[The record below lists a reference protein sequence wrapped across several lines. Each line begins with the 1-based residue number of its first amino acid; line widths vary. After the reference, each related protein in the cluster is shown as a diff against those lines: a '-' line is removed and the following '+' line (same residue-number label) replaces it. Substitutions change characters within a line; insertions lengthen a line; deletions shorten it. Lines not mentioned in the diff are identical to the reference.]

1 MEKYFLAID
10 IGASSGRHILSCG
23 DELKEVYRFPN
34 GVVNRDGRLYWDTEK
49 LLSEIKEG
57 IKRAFKEC
65 KDIASLAIDTWGVDY
80 VLMDGDREIM
90 PCYAYRDCR
99 GELAS
104 EKVHALIP
112 FEKLYK
118 KTGITYNSFNS
129 IYQFYD
135 DRLSGRLDK
144 ATDFLMLPEYFSYKL
159 TGVKKHEYTNATTT
173 GLLNCVTGEFDDEII
188 SALGLKKEFF
198 GETVKPGYSLG
209 MMKEEIAKELGGNCE
224 VVLCASHDTASAVY
238 GIPMEGNSPYISSGT
253 WSLLGIKTEKA
264 ITDKGEDISNE
275 GGVGYFRHQKNIM
288 GMWVVNRLRDTLDR
302 EMTFGEMAAAAEN
315 SDYKEIFDVN
325 DESLFA
331 PENMKQA
338 VLALLKNK
346 GAKMPATEADIISSV
361 YHSLAFGYAETY
373 RRLEENTGKTYNDLY
388 IVGGGAKNQTLNRL
402 TAEYSGKNVIALP
415 IEATA
420 LGNIK
425 IQRERFL

>member
-49 LLSEIKEG
+49 LLAEIKEG

-65 KDIASLAIDTWGVDY
+65 KNIASLAIDTWAVDY

-135 DRLSGRLDK
+135 DKLSGRLDK
-144 ATDFLMLPEYFSYKL
+144 ATDFLMLPEYFSFKL
-159 TGVKKHEYTNATTT
+159 TGVKSTNIQT
-173 GLLNCVTGEFDDEII
+173 
-188 SALGLKKEFF
+188 
-198 GETVKPGYSLG
+198 P
-209 MMKEEIAKELGGNCE
+209 
-224 VVLCASHDTASAVY
+224 
-238 GIPMEGNSPYISSGT
+238 P
-253 WSLLGIKTEKA
+253 
-264 ITDKGEDISNE
+264 
-275 GGVGYFRHQKNIM
+275 R
-288 GMWVVNRLRDTLDR
+288 RD
-302 EMTFGEMAAAAEN
+302 
-315 SDYKEIFDVN
+315 Y
-325 DESLFA
+325 
-331 PENMKQA
+331 
-338 VLALLKNK
+338 
-346 GAKMPATEADIISSV
+346 
-361 YHSLAFGYAETY
+361 
-373 RRLEENTGKTYNDLY
+373 
-388 IVGGGAKNQTLNRL
+388 
-402 TAEYSGKNVIALP
+402 
-415 IEATA
+415 
-420 LGNIK
+420 
-425 IQRERFL
+425 